1 MVRWDVMRAPM
12 SVQLLITLG
21 SERGVP
27 AEICLARTG
36 LREEVL
42 REPNVEVSAKQ
53 ELTVVANL
61 VSALGDPPGL
71 GIEAGVRYHLTTYGI
86 WGFALISSPTWRS
99 AIRVGLR
106 HIDLTFAF
114 CRFSAREEDDH
125 RMHLVRDTPD
135 IPPPLQRFVV
145 ERDSAAVQTLQQEVF
160 SSPIP
165 IQEVTYT
172 FGAPPGGAAR
182 YAEIF
187 GVTPR
192 FDAEENTVGLPPE
205 ILDVPLPQA
214 NEHTTAMAQAQCRE
228 LLAKRLVRTGLAGQV
243 RDHLVTRLAAPP
255 DLDRVAASLHMS
267 DRTLRRRLAD
277 EGVSFRGLLDEIREQ
292 LAAELL
298 ITGGLSV
305 AEVAERLGYV
315 EVSSFS
321 QAFRRWKGV
330 GPRDYRSRH
339 GALTGA

>member
-1 MVRWDVMRAPM
+1 MVRWEVTRAPM
-12 SVQLLITLG
+12 SVQLLVTLG
-21 SERGVP
+21 AERGVP
-27 AEICLARTG
+27 AETCLARTG

-42 REPNVEVSAKQ
+42 RDPNVEVSAKQ
-53 ELTVVANL
+53 ELTVIDNL
-61 VSALGDPPGL
+61 VTALGDPPGL

-99 AIRVGLR
+99 AIEVGLR

-114 CRFSAREEDDH
+114 CRFRAREDGE
-125 RMHLVRDTPD
+125 RMHLVLDTPD
-135 IPPPLQRFVV
+135 IPPPLRRFVV

-165 IQEVTYT
+165 IQEVTYS
-172 FGAPPGGAAR
+172 FPAPEAGAGR
-182 YAEIF
+182 YAEVF
-187 GVTPR
+187 GVPPR

-243 RDHLVTRLAAPP
+243 RDHLLARLAAPP

-292 LAAELL
+292 FAEELL
-298 ITGGLSV
+298 VTGGLSV

-330 GPRDYRSRH
+330 GPRDYRARH
-339 GALTGA
+339 RSLTRA